1 MTNLSLA
8 PVVEAELH
16 AEPSVDHVERDVDL
30 PERVLRE
37 RAARYVLVGPDSLTL
52 EEMDGVDTAIRS
64 RMARAEASGLTPRD
78 VLLSLLRP
86 AFSNRGH
93 CRCSS
98 CRQTCAVCNA
108 TGVGG

>member
-8 PVVEAELH
+8 PMAEAGLHVED
-16 AEPSVDHVERDVDL
+16 SVNLQERDVDL

-37 RAARYVLVGPDSLTL
+37 RAARYILVGSDSLTL
-52 EEMDGVDTAIRS
+52 EELDGVHAALRGRID
-64 RMARAEASGLTPRD
+64 RAEASGFTARD
-78 VLLSLLRP
+78 VLMSLLRP
-86 AFSNRGH
+86 AFSNGGH
-93 CRCSS
+93 CRCHS